1 MSTYHLLIELMR
13 DHPRGADFLTL
24 HNELNIIRR
33 TRREQTASILSAYR
47 ASSCTAARLCGTSKR
62 KTSASPSPKKRVPI
76 CWGEAMHRQ
85 MSLLRDLQAIDSY
98 IDRLRQELK
107 QLDSGERI
115 RAKLEQSR
123 QRMEDIK
130 ARYKESYAIATEQ
143 ERRLQEFD
151 ERIRRAEAD
160 LYSDAS
166 PTRANCN

>member
-1 MSTYHLLIELMR
+1 
-13 DHPRGADFLTL
+13 
-24 HNELNIIRR
+24 
-33 TRREQTASILSAYR
+33 
-47 ASSCTAARLCGTSKR
+47 
-62 KTSASPSPKKRVPI
+62 
-76 CWGEAMHRQ
+76 

-160 LYSDAS
+160 LYSGRITNPRELQLMQQEIEQREADARG
-166 PTRANCN
+166 TRCPNAAHVGDAGDLEAGHRCVGERPPAA